1 MNFHKLPRG
10 FTLIELLVVIAIAA
24 VLASFAAPSIVQF
37 ARRSA
42 MQSLNNDFVSGLQ
55 RARLEAVNRNT
66 CATIC
71 KSINPEASA
80 PRCTPGA
87 SGAYDGDDWHMGW
100 IVYLNPTCDRTVT
113 AADPSDAGNIVTVR
127 PPSDIRYTLVT
138 SAGVKSITFGPQGNI
153 PLSSA
158 GRFSLQDS
166 VDAGNAM
173 NRSICVD
180 IMGRA
185 RIITDGG
192 AC

>member
-1 MNFHKLPRG
+1 
-10 FTLIELLVVIAIAA
+10 
-24 VLASFAAPSIVQF
+24 
-37 ARRSA
+37 
-42 MQSLNNDFVSGLQ
+42 MQSLSNEFIGGLQ

-87 SGAYDGDDWHMGW
+87 SGAYASDDWHMGW

-113 AADPSDAGNIVTVR
+113 TADPADAGNIVSVR
-127 PPSDIRYTLVT
+127 QPGDIRYTLVT
-138 SAGVKSITFGPQGNI
+138 ADNVKAITFGPLGNI
-153 PLSSA
+153 PLASA
-158 GRFSLQDS
+158 GRFSMQDS
-166 VDAGNAM
+166 QDAGNAM

-180 IMGRA
+180 TMGRA